1 LELDKKK
8 MTESGID
15 LVITKPFD
23 LDQVVRLV
31 SEAIKLKE
39 KM

>member
-1 LELDKKK
+1 

-39 KM
+39 KI